1 MIYDTEINRPASII
15 ISDSVNCNGCC
26 ADIAVVA
33 VSKGIISS
41 LIQISAIQPYRYRR
55 TDIISGVYLVNDC
68 TNGSIWNIVRI
79 GIAAVIGSCYLNR
92 NLQGNFTIRTVQCQ
106 CCRPC
111 RICDQFCS
119 ADIGNRSIGYLHIQP
134 LYNRAV
140 CIAWPVIRYLNVFIA
155 SG

>member
-92 NLQGNFTIRTVQCQ
+92 NLQRNSSIRTIQCQ
-106 CCRPC
+106 CCGTC
-111 RICDQFCS
+111 SICDQFCS
-119 ADIGNRSIGYLHIQP
+119 ADIGNRSIGYIHIQP
-134 LYNRAV
+134 LYNRTV
-140 CIAWPVIRYLNVFIA
+140 CIAWPVIRYFNVFIA
-155 SG
+155 SR

>member
-92 NLQGNFTIRTVQCQ
+92 NLQRNSSIRTVQCQ

-119 ADIGNRSIGYLHIQP
+119 ADIGNRSIGYIHIQP
-134 LYNRAV
+134 LYNRTV
-140 CIAWPVIRYLNVFIA
+140 CIAWPVIRYFNVFIA
-155 SG
+155 SR

>member
-92 NLQGNFTIRTVQCQ
+92 NLRGILPSGRFSVSVVDPVEFAISFV
-106 CCRPC
+106 
-111 RICDQFCS
+111 
-119 ADIGNRSIGYLHIQP
+119 P
-134 LYNRAV
+134 L
-140 CIAWPVIRYLNVFIA
+140 I
-155 SG
+155 